1 MKIDENGNQT
11 QMQTARHEDEMLLEE
26 NAVEYNMGYN
36 LRSRKGP
43 LYLNSPSVEKPQIQG
58 KKVNLT
64 DSEVS
69 SENCDKIAEKMLAH
83 NDPTTLEETTAT
95 ESTLTNQLIASQEPE
110 FGKLSIIDENASSHS
125 IGNTRDQI
133 KNLKESIL
141 KTLDEREK
149 HSPSIRAN
157 AFENSTVDSE
167 LNEKSADGISSK
179 EKEKVITNVKK
190 EKTASENNFVD
201 NDEDKM
207 LSDRMEESTDGE
219 KTQNV
224 VPDVIPDIDSINLAE
239 KLAPNQCKLCFSEFS
254 SFSNLMRHNETVH
267 KDDHEV
273 LGLKRFTLK
282 DLVHSCDIC
291 PLGFLTEN
299 ILINH
304 KKLKHRMEVKK
315 SKEECKE
322 CGKVIKNYGLKKH
335 MLTHRKGSEKRTTL
349 NCEKCN
355 KVVKTK
361 NYKSHLLTHGDKQYE
376 CNLCYRMFSIPKYL
390 WKHQKQVHVT
400 DAHLVNKP
408 INEEN
413 LQFECNYCKKRF
425 VSSNI
430 LRYHSKD
437 HSENGHGLL
446 TKEKKK
452 NRSARKRLRL
462 QCKLCYSK
470 FKGVSNLNSHIDEAH
485 AEDIHLV
492 TDNIKEEDKVFGCDE
507 CELRFITENVLK
519 YHKSKPHGGKY
530 VRCKICSKITR
541 RDRVEAHQR
550 RHSGRNHTCLL
561 CYSSFQSQDFLKKH
575 EEKSHT
581 SDREKD
587 FLLNGM
593 GDFTF
598 SCTKCELKFLTDSL
612 LQSHLRKHK
621 AEALIKQRNDKFE
634 HLKKECYN
642 KDDKKYQCKL
652 CYIRYKEFG
661 SLSAHF
667 DTVHGDEIEL
677 ILKQLSESDFT
688 LQCDV
693 CLLKFVS
700 KLSKDIHMSKLH
712 DDESESNFASF
723 ATLNLRTL
731 LDTGNIKFK
740 FIKMS

>member
-1 MKIDENGNQT
+1 
-11 QMQTARHEDEMLLEE
+11 
-26 NAVEYNMGYN
+26 
-36 LRSRKGP
+36 
-43 LYLNSPSVEKPQIQG
+43 
-58 KKVNLT
+58 
-64 DSEVS
+64 
-69 SENCDKIAEKMLAH
+69 
-83 NDPTTLEETTAT
+83 
-95 ESTLTNQLIASQEPE
+95 
-110 FGKLSIIDENASSHS
+110 
-125 IGNTRDQI
+125 
-133 KNLKESIL
+133 
-141 KTLDEREK
+141 
-149 HSPSIRAN
+149 
-157 AFENSTVDSE
+157 
-167 LNEKSADGISSK
+167 
-179 EKEKVITNVKK
+179 
-190 EKTASENNFVD
+190 
-201 NDEDKM
+201 
-207 LSDRMEESTDGE
+207 
-219 KTQNV
+219 
-224 VPDVIPDIDSINLAE
+224 
-239 KLAPNQCKLCFSEFS
+239 
-254 SFSNLMRHNETVH
+254 MRHNETVH

-335 MLTHRKGSEKRTTL
+335 MLTHRNGSEKRTTL

-408 INEEN
+408 INEED

-462 QCKLCYSK
+462 RCKLCYSK

-712 DDESESNFASF
+712 DDESESNFCKLCNFEFKNSSGYWQHKIQIHKNELSAFRKTYEESDMVQKCTSCSKSFVTEASLHYHKTKEHVSSMLRANENLNTEGYCKLCDLAFRRFPRHQYRTHADEMEAFEIEYSDSDKTFQCTNCDMKYVTKASLDYHISSKHYTAWKNSQKGPVMDETYCKLCDVHFKKCIGFLQHKSKVHGKELEAFSKNYMESDLVYRCRF
-723 ATLNLRTL
+723 AKRGMLHRCL
-731 LDTGNIKFK
+731 LIIMYPKDTTN
-740 FIKMS
+740 